1 MRRGRLRGRA
11 GGRRRQGAELSGPGD
26 PGERKPPPVRAAR
39 PARRPPAR
47 LSLRVDPK
55 DAGAALGRF
64 VSERGGVELALAE
77 AAIARGGAYVS
88 GVRVREPGARLKSGD
103 RVEVHLQERGAAPVA
118 PPALE
123 ATRLLHLD
131 AEVALVDKP
140 AGVLAQEGRA
150 GGPDLAALVSALL
163 AARGEAPQALLVHRL
178 DRGTTGVCALA
189 RTRAAQALLLQ
200 AFREGRIA
208 KEYLALCA
216 VAAAP
221 DASGEAGGADAFTI
235 DLALGPDPSA
245 AGRRRP
251 DPTGEPAS
259 TRVQVL
265 RRWAATGAAG
275 AHALVAAFP
284 ETGRTHQ
291 VRVHLAARG
300 LPLLGDVRYGGPK
313 LVTGPSGARLDVA
326 RPLLHARR
334 LQLPPRSE
342 GAPALVIE
350 APVPL
355 DLAAAIAFL
364 G

>member
-1 MRRGRLRGRA
+1 MARGPPSRLKLVA
-11 GGRRRQGAELSGPGD
+11 SA
-26 PGERKPPPVRAAR
+26 
-39 PARRPPAR
+39 
-47 LSLRVDPK
+47 K
-55 DAGAALGRF
+55 DAGSSLSRF
-64 VSERGGVELALAE
+64 LVDRGGLTIDETRV
-77 AAIARGGAYVS
+77 AIARGAAFDDQRRERDGAHPLRS
-88 GVRVREPGARLKSGD
+88 GAI
-103 RVEVHLQERGAAPVA
+103 VEVSLREKGQLPQN
-118 PPALE
+118 PDALD
-123 ATRLLHLD
+123 ASRILHLD
-131 AEVALVDKP
+131 EQLVAVDKP

-150 GGPDLAALVSALL
+150 GGRALPELVAALLEKV
-163 AARGEAPQALLVHRL
+163 APPRSQQHALLVHRL

-200 AFREGRIA
+200 AFREGRVA

>member
-1 MRRGRLRGRA
+1 MRT
-11 GGRRRQGAELSGPGD
+11 
-26 PGERKPPPVRAAR
+26 AR
-39 PARRPPAR
+39 PARRPPSR
-47 LSLRVDPK
+47 LSLRVDAK
-55 DAGAALGRF
+55 DAGALLGPF
-64 VSERGGVELALAE
+64 VSERGGIDRGQAD

-88 GVRVREPGARLKSGD
+88 GVRVREPSAQLKSGD

-123 ATRLLHLD
+123 TARLLHLD

-200 AFREGRIA
+200 AFREGRVA

-216 VAAAP
+216 CT
-221 DASGEAGGADAFTI
+221 GEADPGGVEFTV
-235 DLALGPDPSA
+235 DLALGPDPTA
-245 AGRRRP
+245 TGRRRP
-251 DPTGEPAS
+251 DPAGEPAR

-265 RRWAATGAAG
+265 RRWPATSAAG

-300 LPLLGDVRYGGPK
+300 LPLLGDVSYGGPK

-326 RPLLHARR
+326 RPLLHAKR
-334 LQLPPRSE
+334 LQLPPLSP
-342 GAPALVIE
+342 GAAPLAIE
-350 APVPL
+350 AQVPQ